1 MSSPNPAAQA
11 LTRATAGFVVLGGF
25 LLVGAVGAAGL
36 VTPVGSGFIAGAML
50 PYAVGAL
57 LVTSQ
62 VGRHHPHATFGA
74 ANLVTLLRLV
84 LTSLVAG
91 FAVEIQLTQAVPSDA
106 ILWSVFLV
114 SLVTVSLD
122 GVDGMLARRRGTSS
136 AFGFRFDMETDAFLI
151 LMLAVAVFAVN
162 KAGAWVLLSGLL
174 RYLFVFAGWVWPALA
189 APLPPSMRRK
199 VICVVQSLGLIL
211 PLAPVI
217 DPPIGAL
224 IAFAALLLLLY
235 SFAVDTLWSLRNGA
249 AQPS

>member
-1 MSSPNPAAQA
+1 M
-11 LTRATAGFVVLGGF
+11 LGGV
-25 LLVGAVGAAGL
+25 LLAGAIHAVSR
-36 VTPVGSGFIAGAML
+36 VTQIGDGFIAGTVL
-50 PYAVGAL
+50 PYTVGAL
-57 LVTSQ
+57 FVTTQ
-62 VGRHHPHATFGA
+62 IGRHHPHATFGA

-91 FAVEIQLTQAVPSDA
+91 FAVEIQLTHAVPSDA
-106 ILWSVFLV
+106 VLWGVFLV

-162 KAGAWVLLSGLL
+162 KAGAWVLFSGLL
-174 RYLFVFAGWVWPALA
+174 RYLFVVAGWIWPALA

-217 DPPIGAL
+217 DPPIAAL
-224 IAFAALLLLLY
+224 IAFAALLLLVY
-235 SFAVDTLWSLRNGA
+235 SFAVDTLWSLRA
-249 AQPS
+249 SATQLS